1 MARRRREKPARNQ
14 SVVAADVQFERE
26 LEVFRTEAETAAQF
40 FYAYLEIHASA
51 GADISIYHLLN
62 SAPLFWNTILGG
74 LQTGA
79 FVVLGRIFDR
89 DSAHN
94 VGRLLRLA
102 QDNLQ
107 IFSKP
112 AFARRRQGKN
122 QTPPQYLADYLQH
135 VYVPK
140 PADFRRLRGYVSKQR
155 KIYLDKYQPLRDR
168 VFAHKELS
176 DAADLSALLART
188 KVRDIERM
196 LVFLMSLY
204 EALWQLFVNGRK
216 PVLRPHRYSVKRMRD
231 RAAQNTRGGSVHER
245 LVQEGERFLKAA
257 SAVQL

>member
-1 MARRRREKPARNQ
+1 
-14 SVVAADVQFERE
+14 
-26 LEVFRTEAETAAQF
+26 
-40 FYAYLEIHASA
+40 
-51 GADISIYHLLN
+51 LN

-79 FVVLGRIFDR
+79 FVVLGRIFDG

-112 AFARRRQGKN
+112 AFAQRMQSK
-122 QTPPQYLADYLQH
+122 TKIAPQDLVDYLKH

-140 PADFRRLRGYVSKQR
+140 PADFRRLRGYVSRQR
-155 KIYLDKYQPLRDR
+155 KIYLDKYQPLRHR

-188 KVRDIERM
+188 RIRDIERM
-196 LVFLMSLY
+196 LVFLMSLN
-204 EALWQLFVNGRK
+204 EALWQLFVNGHK
-216 PVLRPHRYSVKRMRD
+216 PVLRPHRYSIKRMRE
-231 RAAQNTRGGSVHER
+231 RAVHNIRRGGSVHER
-245 LVQEGERFLKAA
+245 LVQEAERFLKAA
-257 SAVQL
+257 SAVQSTRQ